1 MLKSQ
6 WSGDCWEG
14 EEGRGFSEI
23 KAKLPVGRT
32 GSMGFGQ
39 KQESGAVWECRPWR
53 ALLP

>member
-39 KQESGAVWECRPWR
+39 AAGVGCC
-53 ALLP
+53 LGV